1 MLDFRPATIDGNRY
15 WVNPFTGRVLPV
27 ISGAADD
34 QGSDGSDD
42 DGGPPPRTF
51 SQVDLDRAA
60 GRARD
65 EGRRSVAND
74 VAADL
79 GCTVDEAKTILDQ
92 VREAGEAQKTE
103 AQRAREAADTAR
115 ADADAEKAAA
125 AADRLAVKVER
136 RLLAAGVPDTA
147 LTRATRMVTV
157 PADADDTAIA
167 AEIDALK
174 TEIPALFTTPG
185 TTSPPPPGVTPPRQP
200 TGTGGTRKTMADLG
214 QETLRK
220 AGIRPREAA

>member
-1 MLDFRPATIDGNRY
+1 MLDHLGFGLAHIDANRY

-27 ISGAADD
+27 ISGAADGD
-34 QGSDGSDD
+34 PDPEPD
-42 DGGPPPRTF
+42 PPRTF
-51 SQVDLDRAA
+51 TQTDLDRAA

-65 EGRRSVAND
+65 EGRRSTAND
-74 VAADL
+74 FAADL

-103 AQRAREAADTAR
+103 AQRARDAADTAR

-125 AADRLAVKVER
+125 AADRLAVRVER

-147 LTRATRMVTV
+147 LARATRMVTV

-174 TEIPALFTTPG
+174 TEIPALFTT
-185 TTSPPPPGVTPPRQP
+185 TEAESAPPPGVTPPRRP
-200 TGTGGTRKTMADLG
+200 NGNGGGTKTMAELG
-214 QETLRK
+214 
-220 AGIRPREAA
+220 REGLAKRGWAPTPVT